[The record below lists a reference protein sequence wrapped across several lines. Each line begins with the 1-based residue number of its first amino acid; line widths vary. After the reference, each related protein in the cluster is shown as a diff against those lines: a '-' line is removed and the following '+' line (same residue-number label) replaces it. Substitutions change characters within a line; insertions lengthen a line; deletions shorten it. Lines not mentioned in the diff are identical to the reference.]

1 MSQRKQSQFSAEALQ
16 ESAKRQVAE
25 VLHTGEDAV
34 TSGAWIYPI
43 RVSSL
48 LVPPGVYRLTSFNV
62 SGFRVSSTC

>member
-1 MSQRKQSQFSAEALQ
+1 MSQRKQQSQFSAEALQ

-43 RVSSL
+43 RVSSKGHEGIWWPNICSCACL
-48 LVPPGVYRLTSFNV
+48 
-62 SGFRVSSTC
+62 

>member
-1 MSQRKQSQFSAEALQ
+1 MSQRKQSTFSPDALQ

-43 RVSSL
+43 RVSLACCFVLDVL
-48 LVPPGVYRLTSFNV
+48 LIPYVGCHLPS
-62 SGFRVSSTC
+62 

>member
-1 MSQRKQSQFSAEALQ
+1 MSQRKQSTFSPEALQ

-43 RVSSL
+43 RVSRAVSLSSL
-48 LVPPGVYRLTSFNV
+48 LLLIRCKGNHLPS
-62 SGFRVSSTC
+62 